1 MRKERQRQR
10 ERKSVPCVPSSELSR
25 PALSAMMVG
34 SWRRA
39 RANASMAKAALPAVA
54 GTCRGRPMVGGE
66 EEEEEGAW

>member
-1 MRKERQRQR
+1 
-10 ERKSVPCVPSSELSR
+10 
-25 PALSAMMVG
+25 LSAMMVG